1 MHYVAWRI
9 SEGAVPYRDVFD
21 MNFPGAYVIHLGVVR
36 GLGPGDGAW
45 RVFDLGW
52 LALSG
57 GAIAALAAPWGLIA
71 ALGGAVVFAVHH
83 LAAGPWQTGQ
93 RDFLLCLFLVLGA
106 LGVAR
111 WLERARLGELAWSGV
126 ALGAGV
132 TIKPHAALF
141 AVALAV
147 VIAVRAAQTSNGVV
161 PAVVFLA
168 GVAAAPTAIVAW
180 LGTLGA
186 LPAWRAIV
194 FDYLLPLYS
203 RLGRPASWGFYRWSV
218 WLPLAVAVVVSLAA
232 AVRARRF
239 TPRHLVA
246 ALGLAYGI
254 VHYFGQGKGWEYH
267 VYPAAAFAAVLAVSE
282 IDAAARARR
291 WVTAVPIAAALLV
304 TVILSHAKGVE
315 AAAAAESGWISDKM
329 RLVDTL
335 VAELRPRLR
344 AGDRVQVFDT
354 TEGGIHALLRLGV
367 AEPTRFIYDF
377 HFFHDT
383 DAPEIRA
390 LRAELIR
397 DLAARP
403 PRVIMLFRRGWPT
416 GGYERFA
423 TFPELARWLRAEYR
437 SDGPGPDYVI
447 YEKRDGS

>member
-1 MHYVAWRI
+1 MLAWRSRGWPLVHDAPLLHYVAWRI

-377 HFFHDT
+377 HFFYDT
-383 DAPEIRA
+383 DAPEI
-390 LRAELIR
+390 
-397 DLAARP
+397 
-403 PRVIMLFRRGWPT
+403 
-416 GGYERFA
+416 
-423 TFPELARWLRAEYR
+423 
-437 SDGPGPDYVI
+437 S
-447 YEKRDGS
+447 